1 VLAGRREA
9 RVPTGPEVTLVAGVP
24 APSRAGRLEHGDKR
38 LQSAAVSGDRT
49 KLEVRERDER
59 GSRRSRR
66 LRAQGMIPG
75 VLYGNGGSRA
85 ITVSERALRAV
96 MSGPSGVHAILD
108 VVLEGQETVHPS
120 VLADHQQDPVR
131 GNLLHI
137 DLREVRLDQTIHASV
152 VVHLVGESPGVK
164 TGGVLSLVTREIRV
178 EALPTDV
185 PEHIDADL
193 TGMEVGDVLRL
204 EDLPAI
210 EDVTF
215 LDDPHETVIATV
227 SAPRGLVELEAE
239 EEAEAEAEEG
249 AEVEGAEGEEAVAE
263 GDEQPAGEAPAE

>member
-137 DLREVRLDQTIHASV
+137 DL
-152 VVHLVGESPGVK
+152 VHLVGESPGVK